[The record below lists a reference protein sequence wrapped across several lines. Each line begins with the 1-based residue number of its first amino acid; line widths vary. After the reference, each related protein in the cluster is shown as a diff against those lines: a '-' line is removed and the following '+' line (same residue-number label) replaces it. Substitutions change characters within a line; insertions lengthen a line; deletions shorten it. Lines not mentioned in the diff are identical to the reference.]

1 MTTTIREP
9 LTLPEAQRIAESIVG
24 TVEMEDITIDESR
37 DLIALEK
44 VIERGLDTFVQVGEA
59 LAQICDKKLYRI
71 AHSTFADYCKT
82 KWKMSDRRARQLMDA
97 AEVTSTIAKSGT
109 TVPKSERQAR
119 PLATLPPAQRVEV
132 WEKAVAASPDGQ
144 PTAAEVKAAV
154 EKVKPKATKAKRIR
168 REGFMR
174 ATFTV
179 DSEGVEIVSVE
190 RRGNSSA
197 QGNSSATKV
206 EMSFI
211 HKYDIEI
218 MAKRLK
224 EKAGAI
230 MTKAKEFEK
239 AGSQPFREITEGTA
253 SKPDATKT
261 ALQWLTH
268 YWMQASEDDRRMFDN
283 FRAGLRGGT

>member
-1 MTTTIREP
+1 MTTTTTTAALEP
-9 LTLPEAQRIAESIVG
+9 II
-24 TVEMEDITIDESR
+24 MDESH

-44 VIERGLDTFVQVGEA
+44 VIERGLETFVQVGEA
-59 LAQICDKKLYRI
+59 LAEIRDRKLYRTE
-71 AHSTFADYCKT
+71 HPTFDAYLNK
-82 KWKMSDRRARQLMDA
+82 KWSLSRSHACRLIQA
-97 AEVTSTIAKSGT
+97 AE
-109 TVPKSERQAR
+109 TVKVLPTGNRPQTERQAR
-119 PLATLPPAQRVEV
+119 PLATLPPAQRAEV
-132 WEKAVAASPDGQ
+132 WQKAVAASPDRQ

-179 DSEGVEIVSVE
+179 DSERVDIVSVE
-190 RRGNSSA
+190 R
-197 QGNSSATKV
+197 QGNSSAMKF

-211 HKYDIEI
+211 HKYDIEC

-224 EKAGAI
+224 EKANSI

-253 SKPDATKT
+253 SEPDATKT
-261 ALQWLTH
+261 PLQWLTH
-268 YWMQASEDDRRMFDN
+268 YWMEASEEDRRMFDN
-283 FRAGLRGGT
+283 FRAGLRGGRT

>member
-1 MTTTIREP
+1 MITTPDAVALEP
-9 LTLPEAQRIAESIVG
+9 IS
-24 TVEMEDITIDESR
+24 MDESR
-37 DLIALEK
+37 DLIALES
-44 VIERGLDTFVQVGEA
+44 VIERGLKTFLQVGKA
-59 LAQICDKKLYRI
+59 LTTICDRRLYRTE
-71 AHSTFADYCKT
+71 HPTFADYCKA

-119 PLATLPPAQRVEV
+119 PLATLPPAQRAEV
-132 WEKAVAASPDGQ
+132 WQKAVAASPDGQ

-190 RRGNSSA
+190 R

-211 HKYDIEI
+211 YKYDIEC

-224 EKAGAI
+224 EKANAI

-253 SKPDATKT
+253 SEPDATKT
-261 ALQWLTH
+261 PLQWLTH
-268 YWMQASEDDRRMFDN
+268 YWMQASEEDRRMFDN

>member
-1 MTTTIREP
+1 MSATTTTEGALEP
-9 LTLPEAQRIAESIVG
+9 II
-24 TVEMEDITIDESR
+24 MDESH

-44 VIERGLDTFVQVGEA
+44 VIERGLETFVQVGEA
-59 LAQICDKKLYRI
+59 LAEIRDRKLYRI
-71 AHSTFADYCKT
+71 EHPTFDAYLDK
-82 KWKMSDRRARQLMDA
+82 KWSLSRSRACRLIQA
-97 AEVTSTIAKSGT
+97 AE
-109 TVPKSERQAR
+109 TVKVLPTGNRPQTERQAR

-168 REGFMR
+168 REGVMR

-179 DSEGVEIVSVE
+179 DSEGVEIVTVE
-190 RRGNSSA
+190 RPEKHPA
-197 QGNSSATKV
+197 MKV
-206 EMSFI
+206 EMSF
-211 HKYDIEI
+211 KYKCEIEH

-224 EKAGAI
+224 EKANAI
-230 MTKAKEFEK
+230 LTKAKEFEK

-253 SKPDATKT
+253 SEPDATKT
-261 ALQWLTH
+261 PLQWLTH
-268 YWMQASEDDRRMFDN
+268 YWMEASEEDRRMFDN

>member
-1 MTTTIREP
+1 MITTPDAVALEP
-9 LTLPEAQRIAESIVG
+9 II
-24 TVEMEDITIDESR
+24 MDESH

-59 LAQICDKKLYRI
+59 LAEIRDRKLYRI
-71 AHSTFADYCKT
+71 EHPTFDAYLDK
-82 KWKMSDRRARQLMDA
+82 KWSLSRSRACRLIQA
-97 AEVTSTIAKSGT
+97 AE
-109 TVPKSERQAR
+109 TVKVLPTGNRPQTERQAR
-119 PLATLPPAQRVEV
+119 PLATLPPAQRAEA
-132 WEKAVAASPDGQ
+132 WQKAVAASPDGQ
-144 PTAAEVKAAV
+144 PTAAEVKTAV

-211 HKYDIEI
+211 HKYDIEC

-224 EKAGAI
+224 EKANAI

-253 SKPDATKT
+253 SKPDDTKT
-261 ALQWLTH
+261 PLQWLTH

-283 FRAGLRGGT
+283 FRAGLRGGRT